1 MSELLKGSTLTAEQA
16 GFTDSIRVCADTLLT
31 VINDILD
38 YSKLDAGKMVLHN
51 IPMSLKETI
60 SEVVRAL
67 SYSHKQKDVKTITN
81 LDIDNEL
88 LVMGDPVRFHQIL
101 MSKYISNSH
110 TGPDKHSLT
119 TLPFKIYSATHTSLH
134 NKVVS
139 SSNSSSTAK
148 QPQKSKSPAPCTT
161 PASAS
166 PLSNKANSSCPSPRP
181 IQAHNAHS
189 AAQDSV
195 SVSSKPLSRACTREK
210 SGWTRLSVSALL
222 FPSTSAS

>member
-60 SEVVRAL
+60 NEVVRAL

-101 MSKYISNSH
+101 MSKYIFYLHICLS
-110 TGPDKHSLT
+110 KHLLT
-119 TLPFKIYSATHTSLH
+119 TLPPSRSTQQRVQVHT
-134 NKVVS
+134 
-139 SSNSSSTAK
+139 TRYY
-148 QPQKSKSPAPCTT
+148 
-161 PASAS
+161 
-166 PLSNKANSSCPSPRP
+166 PRP
-181 IQAHNAHS
+181 TRCQPRNSHRNRNN
-189 AAQDSV
+189 
-195 SVSSKPLSRACTREK
+195 LLRARH
-210 SGWTRLSVSALL
+210 RHRYHL
-222 FPSTSAS
+222 